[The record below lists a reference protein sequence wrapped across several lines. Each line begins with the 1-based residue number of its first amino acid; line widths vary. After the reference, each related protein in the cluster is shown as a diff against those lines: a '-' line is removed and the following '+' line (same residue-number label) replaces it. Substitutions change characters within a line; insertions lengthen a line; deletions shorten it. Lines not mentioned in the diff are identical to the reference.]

1 MHLMSLVLGVS
12 SVSAL
17 YAIVILFSA
26 ACTDE
31 SCRFYYIS
39 DQLAQCNDTPSYTF
53 VPWLF
58 AWSLMAQFYCLLY
71 IIRSLHTL
79 LRFPDRVQ
87 DLSLHLMVFH
97 LIFSMACV
105 VEFRNDE
112 HLEQKN
118 KFWFIRNVKEGDL
131 HAYSAVWT
139 FSEFSFLHAV
149 LCYSCNSVRIFD
161 VGTNTWYRR
170 SDIFYA
176 FIVALFVIFWVLQL
190 NTTAKVFEWI
200 LLLLAA
206 VLQLFAYNI
215 FKSIQSV
222 SEKRY
227 QEIPQNTGG
236 FLSVFNNQHALF
248 WVALAVGISLNFL
261 VVFIVLAPPAWD
273 TWTISKT
280 DPDKAPYMQ
289 VTLNF
294 VFLTFTAAVLVV
306 LDWLAWTT
314 AWKQ

>member
-1 MHLMSLVLGVS
+1 MYPLSLFLGVS
-12 SVSAL
+12 TVTAV

-26 ACTDE
+26 ACTNE
-31 SCRFYYIS
+31 PWKFYYIS
-39 DQLAQCNDTPSYTF
+39 DQLAQCNDNPSYAF

-112 HLEQKN
+112 HLKQKN
-118 KFWFIRNVKEGDL
+118 NFWFIKNLQEGDL
-131 HAYSAVWT
+131 HAYAAVWT
-139 FSEFSFLHAV
+139 FSEFTLLHAV

-161 VGTNTWYRR
+161 DITNTWYRR

-176 FIVALFVIFWVLQL
+176 FIVALFVFFWVLQL
-190 NTTAKVFEWI
+190 NTTAKVFEWL

-222 SEKRY
+222 SRKEY
-227 QEIPQNTGG
+227 MEIPQDSSG

-248 WVALAVGISLNFL
+248 WVALAVGMSLNFL
-261 VVFIVLAPPAWD
+261 VVCIVLAPPAWD

-280 DPDKAPYMQ
+280 DPEKAPYMQ

-294 VFLTFTAAVLVV
+294 VLLTFTAAFLVV
-306 LDWLAWTT
+306 LDWLAWTM